1 MMPTI
6 RLTGDAVEADFDSFN
21 SCHVPA
27 RFTCDSSLHL
37 NRLRKPDVV

>member
-1 MMPTI
+1 MTPTI
-6 RLTGDAVEADFDSFN
+6 HLTRDAVEADVDSFN

-27 RFTCDSSLHL
+27 RFTYESSLHL